1 MLRVYKHKK
10 SKIKNILFLV
20 ILLSS
25 FSLDLVSQNITDFY
39 YQLHRADLLVES
51 GKLDSACILYDNA
64 CKNVTFIQSRILK
77 KIIKVAKSSNNDD
90 LVQYYKRKLKSQKDC
105 PPQNVHILKEID
117 QLFEL
122 DQKVRSNKY
131 WKAITYYNNHLNDTT
146 LNHSTKFLKSKE
158 LRDYAV
164 SVDSINILRML
175 NIIEQHGYLG
185 EEDLGWNNHYKVKA
199 ILLHFDRDTNSLIL
213 EPILKNALTNNKIT
227 PFTYTHIVDRH
238 LYNTSKTQRYWT
250 WFLID
255 ADPKLSQKEI
265 ERILKL
271 REEIGLWGTEYST
284 SNYKGTWMLNNL
296 SRSCY

>member
-1 MLRVYKHKK
+1 
-10 SKIKNILFLV
+10 
-20 ILLSS
+20 
-25 FSLDLVSQNITDFY
+25 
-39 YQLHRADLLVES
+39 
-51 GKLDSACILYDNA
+51 
-64 CKNVTFIQSRILK
+64 
-77 KIIKVAKSSNNDD
+77 
-90 LVQYYKRKLKSQKDC
+90 
-105 PPQNVHILKEID
+105 
-117 QLFEL
+117 
-122 DQKVRSNKY
+122 
-131 WKAITYYNNHLNDTT
+131 
-146 LNHSTKFLKSKE
+146 
-158 LRDYAV
+158 
-164 SVDSINILRML
+164 ML